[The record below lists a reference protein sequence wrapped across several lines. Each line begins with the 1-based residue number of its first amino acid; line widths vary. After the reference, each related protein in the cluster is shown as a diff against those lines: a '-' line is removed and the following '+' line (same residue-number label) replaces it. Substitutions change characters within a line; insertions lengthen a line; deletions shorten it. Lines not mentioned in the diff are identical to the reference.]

1 MIAGD
6 SVPAGRRRT
15 ERDLRVAAMRD
26 GRDRQFEIQAE
37 WEALGMAVRQQS
49 PEEMRRVL
57 KTWSK
62 DALIGFVIRAES
74 DEMKARHRMLNAW
87 ADANDLREY
96 ALVLP
101 RETKGH
107 EMGHADPFN
116 GWLKNQKGQTL
127 DAKVVFLAGWTARAR
142 SDESQT
148 TERQEDE

>member
-1 MIAGD
+1 MRTTEKDKRVKAIRD
-6 SVPAGRRRT
+6 SQPA
-15 ERDLRVAAMRD
+15 A
-26 GRDRQFEIQAE
+26 EIKAE

-49 PEEMRRVL
+49 PAEMRRAL

-62 DALIGFVIRAES
+62 DSLIDFVIQAES
-74 DEMKARHRMLNAW
+74 DELKARLKMVNAW
-87 ADANDLREY
+87 YDANQLREY

-101 RETKGH
+101 RENKGH

-127 DAKVVFLAGWTARAR
+127 DAKTVFLAGWTARAR

-148 TERQEDE
+148 TERQEDA